1 MVPSVKRTRLPPTS
15 VTARAPGVLGGG
27 GGGGLRFL
35 ALTRMSS
42 RLLQRRLGIRGG
54 EGSASL
60 HRCEE

>member
-15 VTARAPGVLGGG
+15 ATAKAPGVLGGG
-27 GGGGLRFL
+27 LRFL
-35 ALTRMSS
+35 VLTRMSS

>member
-15 VTARAPGVLGGG
+15 VTAKAPGVLGGWSAV
-27 GGGGLRFL
+27 LP
-35 ALTRMSS
+35 LTRMSS

>member
-1 MVPSVKRTRLPPTS
+1 MVPSGKRTRLPPTS
-15 VTARAPGVLGGG
+15 VTAKAPGVLE
-27 GGGGLRFL
+27 GGLRFL

>member
-15 VTARAPGVLGGG
+15 VTARAPGVL

>member
-15 VTARAPGVLGGG
+15 VTAKAPGVL

>member
-15 VTARAPGVLGGG
+15 VTAKTPGVL
-27 GGGGLRFL
+27 GGGLRFL

>member
-15 VTARAPGVLGGG
+15 VTARAPSVLGG

>member
-15 VTARAPGVLGGG
+15 VTAKAPGVLG

>member
-15 VTARAPGVLGGG
+15 VTAKAPGVFW

-35 ALTRMSS
+35 ALTRMSC

>member
-15 VTARAPGVLGGG
+15 VTGKAPGVLE
-27 GGGGLRFL
+27 GGLRFL